1 MGLFGYPKRGTV
13 ILIKETFYLIKVG
26 QLYVSGVDGKQLTSR
41 FGMRASDIE
50 VNEVYLTPNLNEALI
65 FEKDD
70 SCYEIYCH
78 AAAMMRTKLTRM
90 EQAA

>member
-1 MGLFGYPKRGTV
+1 M

-26 QLYVSGVDGKQLTSR
+26 QLYVCGVDGKHLTSR

-70 SCYEIYCH
+70 PCSEIYCH

>member
-1 MGLFGYPKRGTV
+1 MIP
-13 ILIKETFYLIKVG
+13 IKETFYLIKVG

-41 FGMRASDIE
+41 FGMKTSNVE

-70 SCYEIYCH
+70 SSYEIYCH

>member
-1 MGLFGYPKRGTV
+1 M

-26 QLYVSGVDGKQLTSR
+26 QLYVCGVDGKHLTSR
-41 FGMRASDIE
+41 FGMKASNVE

-65 FEKDD
+65 FQKDD
-70 SCYEIYCH
+70 PCYEIYYH
-78 AAAMMRTKLTRM
+78 AAVMMRTKLTRM

>member
-1 MGLFGYPKRGTV
+1 MIF
-13 ILIKETFYLIKVG
+13 IKETFYLIKVG
-26 QLYVSGVDGKQLTSR
+26 QLYVCGVDGKHLTSR
-41 FGMRASDIE
+41 FGMKASNVE
-50 VNEVYLTPNLNEALI
+50 VNEVYLTLNVNEALI

-70 SCYEIYCH
+70 PCYEIYCH

>member
-1 MGLFGYPKRGTV
+1 MKT
-13 ILIKETFYLIKVG
+13 
-26 QLYVSGVDGKQLTSR
+26 
-41 FGMRASDIE
+41 SDIE

-70 SCYEIYCH
+70 PYYEIYCY

>member
-1 MGLFGYPKRGTV
+1 MIP
-13 ILIKETFYLIKVG
+13 IKETFYLIKVG

>member
-1 MGLFGYPKRGTV
+1 M

-26 QLYVSGVDGKQLTSR
+26 QLYVCGVDGKHLTSR

-70 SCYEIYCH
+70 PCYEIYCH

>member
-1 MGLFGYPKRGTV
+1 MK
-13 ILIKETFYLIKVG
+13 
-26 QLYVSGVDGKQLTSR
+26 
-41 FGMRASDIE
+41 ASNVE

-70 SCYEIYCH
+70 PCYEIYYH
-78 AAAMMRTKLTRM
+78 AAVMMRTKLTRM

>member
-1 MGLFGYPKRGTV
+1 M

-26 QLYVSGVDGKQLTSR
+26 QLYVSGVDGETTRSGFGKRTS
-41 FGMRASDIE
+41 AVE
-50 VNEVYLTPNLNEALI
+50 VNEVYLSPHLNEALI
-65 FEKDD
+65 FNKDD
-70 SCYEIYCH
+70 PCYEIYCH

>member
-1 MGLFGYPKRGTV
+1 M

-26 QLYVSGVDGKQLTSR
+26 QLYVCGVDGKHLTSR
-41 FGMRASDIE
+41 FGMRTSDIE
-50 VNEVYLTPNLNEALI
+50 VNEVYLTPKLNEALI
-65 FEKDD
+65 FDKDD
-70 SCYEIYCH
+70 PCYEIYCH

>member
-1 MGLFGYPKRGTV
+1 M

-41 FGMRASDIE
+41 FGMKTSDIE

-70 SCYEIYCH
+70 PYYEIYCY

>member
-1 MGLFGYPKRGTV
+1 V

-26 QLYVSGVDGKQLTSR
+26 QLYVCGVDGKHLTSR
-41 FGMRASDIE
+41 FGMRTSDIE
-50 VNEVYLTPNLNEALI
+50 VNEVYLTPKLNEALI
-65 FEKDD
+65 FDKDD
-70 SCYEIYCH
+70 PCYEIYCH

>member
-1 MGLFGYPKRGTV
+1 MGLFRYPKRGTV

-26 QLYVSGVDGKQLTSR
+26 QLYVCGVDGKHLTSR
-41 FGMRASDIE
+41 FGMRTSDIE
-50 VNEVYLTPNLNEALI
+50 VNEVYLTPKLNEALI
-65 FEKDD
+65 FDKDD
-70 SCYEIYCH
+70 PCYEIYCH

>member
-1 MGLFGYPKRGTV
+1 M

-41 FGMRASDIE
+41 FGMKTSDIE

-70 SCYEIYCH
+70 SYYEIYCH
-78 AAAMMRTKLTRM
+78 VAAMMRTKLTRM

>member
-1 MGLFGYPKRGTV
+1 M

-26 QLYVSGVDGKQLTSR
+26 QLYVCGVDGKHLTSR
-41 FGMRASDIE
+41 FGMKTSNVE

-70 SCYEIYCH
+70 PCH

>member
-1 MGLFGYPKRGTV
+1 M

-26 QLYVSGVDGKQLTSR
+26 QLYVSEVDGRQLTSR
-41 FGMRASDIE
+41 FGMRTSDIE

-65 FEKDD
+65 FDKDD
-70 SCYEIYCH
+70 PCYEIYCH